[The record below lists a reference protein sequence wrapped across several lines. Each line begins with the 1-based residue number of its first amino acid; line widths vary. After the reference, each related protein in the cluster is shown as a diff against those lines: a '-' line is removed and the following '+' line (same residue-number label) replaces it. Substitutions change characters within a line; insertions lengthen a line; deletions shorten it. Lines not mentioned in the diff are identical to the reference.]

1 MPNVAFVYPV
11 LIKSDSFFGFL
22 LPSLALERLAAA
34 VEDIAVCEL
43 FDMRFEKNMI
53 DKIAAFSPDIVCLN
67 VKTTLYSGQ
76 AYAVAGALK
85 SRMPGVKII
94 AGGLHASICP
104 LEAISHCDFVIKGE
118 GETSFR
124 EFIEGAP
131 LESIG
136 GLVYRD
142 KGEIIINKM
151 SEPAVDMDS
160 LKPPARHLRKPY
172 YNYSAAGLIAMDLLE
187 TSRGCTHCC
196 SFCSPAS
203 IYPGKYRLHSPQY
216 VIGEIKK
223 LSARGVKYC
232 MLTDDHFGGDAAR
245 VEKICDL
252 IIEAGIKI
260 AFFCFI
266 RPFAGDIAL
275 KKKMVKAGF
284 VMVSYGA
291 ESPDP
296 AQLHRY
302 GKGFGES
309 GEFIKQVNRE
319 WLEAGACYVGNSFV
333 FGDVNDSAALIG
345 SLGVFARGLNPTYIE
360 PLYSQ
365 PFAQTR
371 YRQILE
377 AGDMLVKD
385 RGWDYFTEGRM
396 LVKHPELN
404 EAELK
409 KLRAKMWVDF
419 FSPRKVCGVFRV
431 PLYFYET
438 LKIPALVI
446 LKYMRACDY
455 SVFGCI
461 LEDKFYKDLYYSMI
475 DDYFGRALLEF
486 CPRELDMTE
495 NFDRFTDMIGL
506 APLKRILENYD
517 VVIYAS
523 GRQKIAAASLDIKIR
538 NKKIIIARVEPRSKK
553 YVPPLYGKEF
563 GRIYFYAPLRIL
575 KPAMASESRTVKALF
590 AFLIVVYNVFFSN
603 FALKFSIALFNQI
616 VRAFAAAITRF
627 K

>member
-1 MPNVAFVYPV
+1 M
-11 LIKSDSFFGFL
+11 IKSDSFFGFL

-34 VEDIAVCEL
+34 VEDIAACEL

-67 VKTTLYSGQ
+67 VKTTLYSAQ
-76 AYAVAGALK
+76 AYAAAKAIK
-85 SRMPGVKII
+85 SKMPGVKII

-104 LEAISHCDFVIKGE
+104 LEAVSHCDFVIRGE
-118 GETSFR
+118 GERGLR

-142 KGEIIINKM
+142 KGEVIINEM
-151 SEPAVDMDS
+151 SAPAEDMDL

-172 YNYSAAGLIAMDLLE
+172 YNYSAAGLMAMDLLE

-203 IYPGKYRLHSPQY
+203 VYPGKYRAHSPQY
-216 VIGEIKK
+216 VMSEVKK

-232 MLTDDHFGGDAAR
+232 MLTDDHFGGDPAR

-252 IIEAGIKI
+252 IIESGIKI

-266 RPFAGDIAL
+266 RPFAGETAL

-296 AQLHRY
+296 AQLNRY

-333 FGDVNDSAALIG
+333 FGDVNDSAALIS
-345 SLGVFARGLNPTYIE
+345 SLGVFARGLDPTYIE

-365 PFAQTR
+365 PFAGTR

-377 AGDMLVKD
+377 EGDMLVKD

-404 EAELK
+404 EEELK

-419 FSPRKVCGVFRV
+419 FSPRKACGVFRV
-431 PLYFYET
+431 PLYFYQT
-438 LKIPALVI
+438 LKIPVTAI

-486 CPRELDMTE
+486 PPHELDMTE
-495 NFDRFTDMIGL
+495 NFDAFTDMAGL
-506 APLKRILENYD
+506 SFFKRILENYD
-517 VVIYAS
+517 IVIYVYGPGKS
-523 GRQKIAAASLDIKIR
+523 AAASLDIKIR
-538 NKKIIIARVEPRSKK
+538 NRKIIIAKVIPRPKK
-553 YVPPLYGKEF
+553 NAAPPCSEKI
-563 GRIYFYAPLRIL
+563 GRINFYAPLRLL
-575 KPAMASESRTVKALF
+575 KPAMAADTRAVKTLF
-590 AFLIVVYNVFFSN
+590 ALMIVLYNAFFSN
-603 FALKFSIALFNQI
+603 FAFKFSAALLNKIIRALF
-616 VRAFAAAITRF
+616 AAIIRF